1 MLTTCLLFRKPDVV
15 TFFYY
20 VALDE
25 GAKGSLEPVFGSEND
40 PRMMTGIK
48 GRTGYLSNFE
58 VNFVVDEKYHANSKP
73 QFFFTALHR

>member
-1 MLTTCLLFRKPDVV
+1 MS
-15 TFFYY
+15 FFYY

-25 GAKGSLEPVFGSEND
+25 GAIGSLEPVFGSEND

-58 VNFVVDEKYHANSKP
+58 VNFVVDEKYHAQKP
-73 QFFFTALHR
+73 QFFFTALNR